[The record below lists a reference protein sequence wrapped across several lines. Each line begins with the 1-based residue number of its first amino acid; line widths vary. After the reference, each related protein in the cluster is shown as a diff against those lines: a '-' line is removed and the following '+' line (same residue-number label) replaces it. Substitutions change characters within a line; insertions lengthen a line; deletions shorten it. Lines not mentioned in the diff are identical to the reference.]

1 MLGSKICR
9 PARRDL
15 RHDGSTFLDADWLW
29 WLGDPS
35 SSPAGVGE
43 TNDGPS
49 SAGIDSTSEGKA
61 DTKSWFSTPALPGQ
75 LSTAGG
81 WGLYFL
87 DKLGVLACGD
97 FWPWVGWGAV
107 ITLAVFLSVL
117 ILMIVTSICRPIR
130 SFCTCCCRQ
139 TKRWHA
145 EWGSSSLSCKWGV
158 LTSPWISGWHVAN
171 CFTGFRPENT
181 FCWRKCHHGPAERGT
196 TGSTMPHQEHPT
208 WKL

>member
-1 MLGSKICR
+1 MMAAPSWMLTGCGGWVIHPQALPGWEKR
-9 PARRDL
+9 MMVHHLQALTLPQR
-15 RHDGSTFLDADWLW
+15 
-29 WLGDPS
+29 
-35 SSPAGVGE
+35 
-43 TNDGPS
+43 
-49 SAGIDSTSEGKA
+49 GKA

-107 ITLAVFLSVL
+107 ITLAVFLAVL

-181 FCWRKCHHGPAERGT
+181 FCWRKCHHGPAERRT